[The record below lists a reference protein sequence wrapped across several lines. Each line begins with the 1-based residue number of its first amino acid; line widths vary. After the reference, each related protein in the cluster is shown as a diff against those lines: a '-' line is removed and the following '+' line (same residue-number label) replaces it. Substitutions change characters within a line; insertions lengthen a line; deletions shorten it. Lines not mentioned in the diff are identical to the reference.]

1 MCKVWLD
8 DLRDPK
14 DPFIQTNY
22 GADGTEV
29 WVNSVEE
36 AITLLE
42 TGAVTSISLDNDL
55 GEGLPE
61 GYDVALWLEEAA
73 FFNRIP
79 RLEIW
84 AHSDNCVANPKM
96 RKAIENAYRYWER
109 HAH

>member
-29 WVNSVEE
+29 WVKSVQE
-36 AITLLE
+36 ALTLLE
-42 TGAVTSISLDNDL
+42 TGTVTSISLDNDL
-55 GEGLPE
+55 
-61 GYDVALWLEEAA
+61 
-73 FFNRIP
+73 
-79 RLEIW
+79 W
-84 AHSDNCVANPKM
+84 AHSDNCVANPRM